1 MKSTDDTTRTARA
14 CGTMR
19 LSLKSQERL
28 FVNGAVLRVDRKVGI
43 ELLNDVTFLMESH
56 VIQPE
61 ETTTPLRQLYF
72 VVQTMLMDPLHA
84 GRSRH
89 LFDALWG
96 STMRSF
102 GNRAILD
109 GLTAV
114 RDLVEQGRYFDG
126 LKLLRTLFPVE
137 AGIIGERR
145 IKTPQDAPADAA
157 PPYAA

>member
-1 MKSTDDTTRTARA
+1 MSAQRDNDRSGRGSA
-14 CGTMR
+14 MR
-19 LSLKSQERL
+19 LSLKAQERL

-89 LFDALWG
+89 LFDELWS

-102 GNRAILD
+102 GNPAILD
-109 GLTAV
+109 GLTAL
-114 RDLVEQGRYFDG
+114 RELMEQGRYFDG

-137 AGIIGERR
+137 AGIIGER
-145 IKTPQDAPADAA
+145 IKTPKDVRARAA
-157 PPYAA
+157 PPHAA

>member
-1 MKSTDDTTRTARA
+1 MSGHQDSSRSARQA
-14 CGTMR
+14 GTMR
-19 LSLKSQERL
+19 LSLKQQERL

-84 GRSRH
+84 GRSRD
-89 LFDALWG
+89 LFDELWV

-109 GLTAV
+109 GLTALK
-114 RDLVEQGRYFDG
+114 DLMEHGRYFDG

-137 AGIIGERR
+137 AGIIGDRR
-145 IKTPQDAPADAA
+145 INAIRAA
-157 PPYAA
+157 